1 MRRRWRTRCCG
12 TLFPHGIRRFA
23 QLFSSGHPTN
33 GNPLRRRETKS
44 PPFSL
49 RASRAWKRTEEGTRE
64 GTRERGPSRG
74 TQFAALSI
82 PFSAHPTAVLCTHVD
97 RQDLSTLWETKRQS
111 FASTR
116 ETLSRRYYD
125 FHLAPCNFRFPTLCR
140 RIRQS
145 DTLLHSFRDRSY
157 SVQLYIQAKAIHPFQ

>member
-49 RASRAWKRTEEGTRE
+49 RASRAWKRTVEGTRE

-97 RQDLSTLWETKRQS
+97 RQDLSYPLGNE
-111 FASTR
+111 
-116 ETLSRRYYD
+116 EIE
-125 FHLAPCNFRFPTLCR
+125 FRFYSRNLKPP
-140 RIRQS
+140 
-145 DTLLHSFRDRSY
+145 LLRLSLSAMQLSVSY
-157 SVQLYIQAKAIHPFQ
+157 PLPPH